1 MQKIW
6 RISIQHL
13 NELIRVAAV
22 ILSFSGAANA
32 AELLIFDSPNM
43 IMLNERDGVIGYY
56 GSVEGDKNC
65 EFFFYQARES
75 SFKEGEYSGRD
86 ISSFSFAF
94 PPKSYRYKDRDGRF
108 DSAGAVY
115 SLQDQRVVR
124 IDNPAPGCV
133 GWAVG
138 SFGKRPGDKY
148 VVRYTI
154 EKKTEA
160 IGIRALSKKS
170 TFYKKI
176 GLRFDSTRAYL
187 VEGDVVV
194 VLATSSA
201 YSYVRY
207 ANPDLTSG
215 GRVTTGWVR
224 SADLVNP
231 FPSAGK

>member
-1 MQKIW
+1 M
-6 RISIQHL
+6 
-13 NELIRVAAV
+13 AAPKKTYRQ
-22 ILSFSGAANA
+22 G
-32 AELLIFDSPNM
+32 
-43 IMLNERDGVIGYY
+43 
-56 GSVEGDKNC
+56 VEG
-65 EFFFYQARES
+65 AM
-75 SFKEGEYSGRD
+75 RD
-86 ISSFSFAF
+86 LMKRGVSRTSLAKCMSEIRKAF
-94 PPKSYRYKDRDGRF
+94 P
-108 DSAGAVY
+108 DSKE
-115 SLQDQRVVR
+115 L
-124 IDNPAPGCV
+124 
-133 GWAVG
+133 
-138 SFGKRPGDKY
+138 
-148 VVRYTI
+148 

-170 TFYKKI
+170 PFYKKI